1 MKLPFW
7 LIPAHWGLSGKTKEL
22 ARIDYYVKE
31 PRHAEELRARLID
44 DPVEMEKS
52 LLRIQHKYKVVP
64 ADMYELRMFKLEHE
78 FATPEE
84 LKKKELE
91 IGWKYK
97 TITEREYLEGVIE
110 FMPDGKEKELK
121 TLELLYKYHE
131 ITEDDYKKQIATLN
145 EKVWWKLSI
154 ESTED
159 GTADIELDYN
169 EYFVKFLKDTGHPG
183 SDEGEI
189 VDFYVKDLGRK
200 LATGDLNDDDEDVKL
215 LKANLIHGTTNE
227 DGTVDYS

>member
-31 PRHAEELRARLID
+31 PRQAEELRARLID

-52 LLRIQHKYKVVP
+52 LLRIQNKYKVIP
-64 ADMYELRMFKLEHE
+64 ADIYELSMFKLEHE

-84 LKKKELE
+84 LKKKELD
-91 IGWKYK
+91 IRWKYK
-97 TITEREYLEGVIE
+97 NITEREYLEGVIE
-110 FMPDGKEKELK
+110 YMPEGKEKELK
-121 TLELLYKYHE
+121 TIELLYKYHE

-154 ESTED
+154 ESTDD

-169 EYFVKFLKDTGHPG
+169 EYFVKYLQDTGHPG
-183 SDEGEI
+183 NDEGEI

-200 LATGDLNDDDEDVKL
+200 LATGDLNEDDDLKL